1 MTRTISSHLLAVLVE
16 IASKNHCDLHV
27 RGLGYLIAR
36 DRDRDRDLLVD
47 VLVKELS

>member
-16 IASKNHCDLHV
+16 IASNNHCDLHV

-36 DRDRDRDLLVD
+36 DRDLLVD